1 MLNLLKALRQD
12 EHGVILSVEIVIVGT
27 VLVIGLM
34 TGMACLQ
41 KSVNNEL
48 GDFAQAIDNFDQSY
62 SFSGLRKAGGNN
74 RTGNCFAFT
83 AGSAFMNHECNA
95 NVCQNSIVGCE
106 RCMNP
111 QSGICGTCGSCG
123 GQCGV
128 SGVCGSCGISGTDG
142 YGYGYGTANR
152 PDCVSTGVPKMKVTE
167 YPGTSIVPRTTNE
180 GRSALRFPQLEG
192 QPNPYQPGHPVGPA
206 YEQDFRPGQDERP
219 QGIDQ
224 PEQFIDE
231 RTPQPHGPIHSHPP
245 FERRPQD
252 GEFHPGGEFHEPGPY
267 GPVPNVPGSADINE
281 LLRPIPQDQPLP
293 VTPPPEPQP

>member
-180 GRSALRFPQLEG
+180 GRSALRFPGLE
-192 QPNPYQPGHPVGPA
+192 
-206 YEQDFRPGQDERP
+206 
-219 QGIDQ
+219 
-224 PEQFIDE
+224 
-231 RTPQPHGPIHSHPP
+231 GPIHSHPP